1 MVNMKGKPSAK
12 PAPQINKN
20 KKIFV
25 KKPIMGGTP
34 AIEKKDTITN
44 LT

>member
-1 MVNMKGKPSAK
+1 MVKIKGNPNAK

-20 KKIFV
+20 KKTFV

-34 AIEKKDTITN
+34 AIEKKDTT
-44 LT
+44 TSFT